1 MNDTLRGAV
10 WMTLAMALFAV
21 EDAFIK
27 WVSGEVTVGFIIL
40 VIGLIGFAIFESIAR
55 AQGHAL
61 WSAELATRPVGLR
74 IAGEAVG
81 TLCFVSALA
90 LVPLATATAIFQS
103 GPLIVTLGAAVFLGA
118 PVGWRRWSAIIVGF
132 LGVLLIVRPGTVSFD
147 PYLLLGVGAA
157 IGLSIRDLATRAVP
171 ANVPSMVL
179 AAHGLAAIVPV
190 GAGLMLFTGGSP
202 LPSWL
207 GLAGRVFATFAGLA
221 GYYAIVTAMRLGD
234 VAVVT
239 SFRYTRLLFGL
250 IIAVVIFN
258 ERPDALTLVGAAI
271 VLASGIYTLMRE
283 ARVARRAPKTPSP

>member
-1 MNDTLRGAV
+1 MNDTLRGAAV
-10 WMTLAMALFAV
+10 MTLAMGLFAI

-40 VIGLIGFAIFESIAR
+40 VIGVIGFVLFAAIAR

-90 LVPLATATAIFQS
+90 LVPLATVIAIFQS
-103 GPLIVTLGAAVFLGA
+103 GPLIVTLGAAMFLGA

-132 LGVLLIVRPGTVSFD
+132 IGVLIIVRPGTVAFD
-147 PYLLLGVGAA
+147 PYLLLCVGAA

-171 ANVPSMVL
+171 STVPSMVL
-179 AAHGLAAIVPV
+179 AAHGLAAIIPV
-190 GAGLMLFTGGSP
+190 GGVLLLWTGGSP
-202 LPSWL
+202 LPSGL
-207 GLAGRVFATFAGLA
+207 GLTGLVLALFSGLA

-250 IIAVVIFN
+250 IIAVVIFK
-258 ERPDALTLVGAAI
+258 ERPYALTLVGAAI

-283 ARVARRAPKTPSP
+283 ACVARRASKTPSP